1 MRRVVAVMGVLAVA
15 AVGCGGSG
23 SSGAHESGAWVAC
36 KNAVKEELRNPATA
50 DFALMKTQ
58 IDEQD
63 DGVGWRVEG
72 VVTAKTDFGVEK
84 DISYTCE
91 TNGQATVTDVN
102 VAQS

>member
-1 MRRVVAVMGVLAVA
+1 MRRVVAVMGLLAVA
-15 AVGCGGSG
+15 AAGCGSS
-23 SSGAHESGAWVAC
+23 SSGAHESDAWVAC
-36 KNAVKEELRNPATA
+36 KDAVKGQLRNPATA

-72 VVTAKTDFGVEK
+72 VVTAKTDFGVEQE
-84 DISYTCE
+84 ISYTCE